1 MILLVFV
8 VVVVGISLK
17 SVPEIT
23 SSYNVMPITQDRA
36 NHILIKPL
44 KNLTYL
50 GTIRIYYITYGF
62 HVL

>member
-1 MILLVFV
+1 MILLVFAV
-8 VVVVGISLK
+8 VFGISLK

-23 SSYNVMPITQDRA
+23 SSYNVMPVAQGRA

-50 GTIRIYYITYGF
+50 RTIRIYHI
-62 HVL
+62 